1 MIENVFIKLVTS
13 GLLEEFQSGVAW
25 EKPLAHS
32 VNESLGSG
40 FKGFTLL
47 NIQPSCFEWWNFGI
61 AVFACVVALITCV
74 FTIYMVYLVKKQIVD
89 QIKISNAN
97 NEKHKAVMENTD
109 KHVEE
114 INRQILNNSL
124 ISIIEKKQS
133 FKRSCDYLCDY
144 LYEHQYLLK
153 DGPIAQKEK
162 ALDQSIKSIEQEM
175 GVLYEIITVFGVW
188 DKSLE
193 ESSSAMNGLLEKMRS
208 EDTIASDYDE
218 IANWLKGFN
227 IKEMTF
233 IDTIDKAVETIKE
246 EIKHEVK

>member
-1 MIENVFIKLVTS
+1 
-13 GLLEEFQSGVAW
+13 
-25 EKPLAHS
+25 
-32 VNESLGSG
+32 
-40 FKGFTLL
+40 
-47 NIQPSCFEWWNFGI
+47 
-61 AVFACVVALITCV
+61 
-74 FTIYMVYLVKKQIVD
+74 
-89 QIKISNAN
+89 
-97 NEKHKAVMENTD
+97 
-109 KHVEE
+109 
-114 INRQILNNSL
+114 
-124 ISIIEKKQS
+124 
-133 FKRSCDYLCDY
+133 
-144 LYEHQYLLK
+144 
-153 DGPIAQKEK
+153 
-162 ALDQSIKSIEQEM
+162 M